1 MKEYYMPIPQETL
14 DASTARRQ
22 FKKRFGM
29 TFVEYA
35 RARRMGLAM
44 KQIRGG
50 NTVIEAQLATGYES
64 SSGFRDA
71 FSRIMGAAPTLSGHN
86 TILKAAW
93 LDTPLGPMIA
103 IADDHAL

>member
-1 MKEYYMPIPQETL
+1 
-14 DASTARRQ
+14 
-22 FKKRFGM
+22 M

-50 NTVIEAQLATGYES
+50 DAVIDVQLSTGYES

-71 FSRIMGAAPTLSGHN
+71 FSRIMGAAPTKLGN
-86 TILKAAW
+86 RQYPKGILVGYKAW
-93 LDTPLGPMIA
+93 
-103 IADDHAL
+103 ADDCNRR